1 MKKIGVVGISDGW
14 SSEILAD
21 ACKKLTGYRL
31 LIDMDKAVLDL
42 DRGTVLFAGQ
52 DLLELDALIIK
63 KIAPHYSP
71 DVLDRL
77 EMLRFLELRGLSIFS
92 RPSSIIKLINR
103 LSCTVTLRAG
113 GLPMPA
119 TVITEDVDEALAVLE
134 RFGRA
139 VFKPLYST
147 KARGMEV
154 IAADEGARERI
165 RAFQAAGNSVMYLQK
180 MLPPLEKDLG
190 VTFLGG
196 KYLATYARK
205 SGGSSWN
212 TTTNA
217 GGKYVSCEPSQEII
231 ALAEKAQALFDM
243 AFTCVDVAETSQG
256 PIIFEVSA
264 FGGFRGLLDACGI
277 DAAEAYARH
286 VLESIA

>member
-21 ACKKLTGYRL
+21 ACKRLTGFRL
-31 LIDMDKAVLDL
+31 LIDMDKALLDL
-42 DRGTVLFAGQ
+42 DRGTVIFSGQ

-63 KIAPHYSP
+63 KIAPQYSP

-77 EMLRFLELRGLSIFS
+77 EMLRFLELKGLPIFS

-119 TVITEDVDEALAVLE
+119 TVITEDPEEAMVAVE

-154 IAADEGARERI
+154 IAAGEGAWERI
-165 RAFQAAGNSVMYLQK
+165 NAFQAAGNSVMYLQK

-196 KYLATYARK
+196 NYLATYARK

-217 GGKYVSCEPSQEII
+217 GGKYVACDPAPEII
-231 ALAEKAQALFDM
+231 ALAKKAQALFDM

-286 VLESIA
+286 VLECIA